1 VSRIR
6 IAVVVGVLVVFAVV
20 GGLIIRANQ
29 HQGGQNVTFNVT
41 VTGAKTMS
49 PSSLSAHVNDTIT
62 INVASDTDGEVH
74 LHVYDIKFETK
85 AGQTV
90 SHTFKADKTC
100 GCEMEWESTS
110 TPLGS
115 LTVSP

>member
-1 VSRIR
+1 MSTRTRLAIF
-6 IAVVVGVLVVFAVV
+6 IALAVVFAVIGAV
-20 GGLIIRANQ
+20 IATQ
-29 HQGGQNVTFNVT
+29 HHAAQNRTFNVT
-41 VTGAKTMS
+41 VSGAKAMS
-49 PSSLSAHVNDTIT
+49 PSMLFAHQNDTIT
-62 INVASDTDGEVH
+62 INITSDTDGEVH
-74 LHVYDIKFETK
+74 LHVYDIKFDTK

-100 GCEMEWESTS
+100 GCDIEWESTS

>member
-1 VSRIR
+1 MSRAR
-6 IAVVVGVLVVFAVV
+6 IAVVIGVLVVFAVV

-49 PSSLSAHVNDTIT
+49 PSSLSALVNDTIT
-62 INVASDTDGEVH
+62 INIASDTDGEVH
-74 LHVYDIKFETK
+74 LHVYDIKFDTK

-100 GCEMEWESTS
+100 GCDIEWETTS